1 MVPLNLY
8 YGAGWQAKRVW
19 SIVGSAIAGTDKR
32 VWKGINRVKL
42 VIVESPA
49 KAKTI
54 NKYLGKDFIV
64 KASMGHV
71 RDLPLKKL
79 GVDVEHGFK
88 PAYVN
93 TSGRLKVIAE
103 LKAAAKQCDEII
115 LAPDPDREG
124 EAIAWH
130 LFELLKGIVPPEKFS
145 RVTYNEITKSAIVEA
160 FSKPGELDMKRIDSQ
175 QARRVLDRLVGF
187 KVSPLLWKQVRGGV
201 SAGRVQSV
209 ALRLVCER
217 EIEIKGFNPEEYW
230 TLGASVRKLIDPRE
244 PFTVK
249 LAQINGAKAE
259 IKSAEQAATIRAE
272 LESSSLQVARIIEK
286 EIQRKAR
293 PPFITSSLQQ
303 AASSVCGFSPARAMS
318 IAQSLYENGLITYM
332 RTDSFNIAQSAQD
345 ACRAF
350 VATEYGPEYLPGA
363 PNVYKSR
370 GGAQEA
376 HEAIR
381 PTEVTHT
388 PQSLTGLKP
397 EELKLYTLIW
407 ERFVASQMVPSRI
420 ARRTAEIETD
430 GEHNYLF
437 RATASEFVFPGYMRA
452 SGIEQAADKKDD
464 EEQDEGDEGR
474 LPPLAAGE
482 QLDCLEW
489 LGEQKF
495 TKPPARYSEASLI
508 KALEENGVGR
518 PSTYAQTLATLD
530 KREYV
535 SKEKRSLVPTE
546 AGMRV
551 FEFLVGALDPLF
563 NVTFT
568 AEMEEQLDKIEDG
581 SVDWVD
587 MMQGFYGQLLSWLE
601 GAKDTAD
608 PEATKAMLA
617 ALGQVKAWAEPTMRG
632 RRSYDEREIVQ
643 SVGEQFA
650 ADGHITS
657 RQQQLLFGLAC
668 KYIEQIDG
676 ALATSLKLEKPKD
689 TPPEI
694 VRALE
699 LLSAVKF
706 AEARKVGKKIYD
718 DGKFCASLRTQAE
731 GGKALTD
738 RQLAA
743 LGTVLTKYSD
753 QLPDFEAVLSSL
765 NLAAKPE
772 PADSGQSAALLEL
785 MKSVGEWNPPVK
797 RGKREFND
805 RDFYES
811 LSGQFAGKG
820 ALSEKQ
826 LAALKKMIARYAA
839 QIPGYEEARERYGLP
854 EPKIKK

>member
-1 MVPLNLY
+1 M
-8 YGAGWQAKRVW
+8 
-19 SIVGSAIAGTDKR
+19 
-32 VWKGINRVKL
+32 KL

-54 NKYLGKDFIV
+54 NKYLGKEYIV

-79 GVDVEHGFK
+79 GVDVENDFK

-103 LKAAAKQCDEII
+103 LKAAAKKCDEII

-130 LFELLKGIVPPEKFS
+130 LSELLRGIVPPEKFS
-145 RVTYNEITKSAIVEA
+145 RVTYNEITRNAIMEA
-160 FSKPGELDMKRIDSQ
+160 FSKPGVLDMKRVDSQ

-217 EIEIKGFNPEEYW
+217 ENEIKRFNPEEYW
-230 TLGASVRKLIDPRE
+230 MLGANVRKLVDPRD
-244 PFTVK
+244 PFAVK
-249 LAQINGAKAE
+249 LAQVNGVKAD
-259 IKSAEQAATIRAE
+259 IQSGEQAAKIRAE
-272 LESSSLQVARIIEK
+272 LEASSLHVARVIEK

-293 PPFITSSLQQ
+293 APFITSSLQQ

-318 IAQSLYENGLITYM
+318 IAQALYENGLITYM
-332 RTDSFNIAQSAQD
+332 RTDSFNIAQSARE

-350 VATEYGPEYLPGA
+350 VASEYGAEYLPA
-363 PNVYKSR
+363 EPNVYKSR
-370 GGAQEA
+370 GNAQEA

-381 PTEVTHT
+381 PTEVTQT
-388 PQSLTGLKP
+388 PQSLTRLKP

-407 ERFVASQMVPSRI
+407 ERFVASQMVSSRI

-430 GEHNYLF
+430 GANTYLF
-437 RATASEFVFPGYMRA
+437 RATSSEIVFPGYMRA
-452 SGIEQAADKKDD
+452 SGIEMAADKKNDDD
-464 EEQDEGDEGR
+464 EDESDEVR
-474 LPPLAAGE
+474 LPPLAEGE
-482 QLDCLEW
+482 ALDCLEW

-535 SKEKRSLVPTE
+535 VKEKRSLVPTE

-563 NVTFT
+563 NVKFT

-581 SVDWVD
+581 SVEWVD
-587 MMQGFYGQLLSWLE
+587 MMRGFYAQLLAWLE
-601 GAKDTAD
+601 GAKDMAE
-608 PEATKAMLA
+608 PEATKAILA
-617 ALGQVKAWAEPTMRG
+617 ALRQVVDWAAPTTRG
-632 RRSYDEREIVQ
+632 RRVYDENETVK

-650 ADGHITS
+650 ADGQVTS
-657 RQQQLLFGLAC
+657 RQQQLLFALAC
-668 KYIEQIDG
+668 KYIDQIDG
-676 ALATSLKLEKPKD
+676 DLATRLKLVKPQA
-689 TPPEI
+689 TPPETI
-694 VRALE
+694 RMLE
-699 LLSAVKF
+699 MLATVQF
-706 AEARKVGKKIYD
+706 GEARKVGKKVYD
-718 DGKFCASLRTQAE
+718 DGKFYESLRTQVE
-731 GGKALTD
+731 GGRTLSE

-743 LGTVLTKYSD
+743 LASILIKYSD
-753 QLPDFEAVLSSL
+753 QIPDFEDFKE
-765 NLAAKPE
+765 NLKLPSKPDAAD
-772 PADSGQSAALLEL
+772 AGQCGALLDL
-785 MKSVGEWNPPVK
+785 MKPVTTWNPPVK

-805 RDFYES
+805 REFYES
-811 LSGQFAGKG
+811 LSSQFAGKG
-820 ALSEKQ
+820 TLSEKQ
-826 LAALKKMIARYAA
+826 VAALKKMLARYAE
-839 QIPGYEEARERYGLP
+839 QIPEYKRTREQFGLP
-854 EPKIKK
+854 EPKVKK

>member
-1 MVPLNLY
+1 
-8 YGAGWQAKRVW
+8 
-19 SIVGSAIAGTDKR
+19 
-32 VWKGINRVKL
+32 VKL

-54 NKYLGKDFIV
+54 NKYLGKEFIV

-103 LKAAAKQCDEII
+103 LKAAAKGCDEVI

-145 RVTYNEITKSAIVEA
+145 RVTYNEITKAAIVEA
-160 FSKPGELDMKRIDSQ
+160 FSKPGALDMKRVDSQ

-217 EIEIKGFNPEEYW
+217 EKEINDFKPEEYW
-230 TLGASVRKLIDPRE
+230 LFGAKVRKLVDPRE
-244 PFTVK
+244 PFAIK
-249 LAQINGAKAE
+249 LAQIDGAKAD
-259 IKSAEQAATIRAE
+259 IKSADEAAALRAE
-272 LESSSLQVARIIEK
+272 LESSSLRVARIIEK

-293 PPFITSSLQQ
+293 APFITSSLQQ
-303 AASSVCGFSPARAMS
+303 AASSVCGYSPARAMS
-318 IAQSLYENGLITYM
+318 IAQALYENGLITYM
-332 RTDSFNIAQSAQD
+332 RTDSYAISKSAQE

-350 VATEYGPEYLPGA
+350 VAAEYGPDYLPAA

-370 GGAQEA
+370 SSAQEA

-381 PTEVTHT
+381 PTDLTQT
-388 PQSLTGLKP
+388 PQSLSKLKP

-407 ERFVASQMVPSRI
+407 ERFVASQMAPSRI
-420 ARRTAEIETD
+420 ARRTAEIESD
-430 GEHNYLF
+430 GRHCCLF
-437 RATASEFVFPGYMRA
+437 RATASEIVFPGYMRA
-452 SGIEQAADKKDD
+452 SGIEQAADKNDD
-464 EEQDEGDEGR
+464 EDEEESDEGR
-474 LPPLAAGE
+474 LPPLEIGE
-482 QLDCLEW
+482 ALDCLAW

-535 SKEKRSLVPTE
+535 AKEKRSLIPTE

-551 FEFLVGALDPLF
+551 YEFLVGALDPLF
-563 NVTFT
+563 NVKFT
-568 AEMEEQLDKIEDG
+568 AEMEEKLDQIEDG
-581 SVDWVD
+581 SVDWAD
-587 MMQGFYGQLLSWLE
+587 MMRLFYAQLLAWLE

-608 PEATKAMLA
+608 PEATAALLA
-617 ALGQVKAWAEPTMRG
+617 ALKQVRAWAAPVMRG
-632 RRSYDEREIVQ
+632 RRSYDERETAQ

-657 RQQQLLFGLAC
+657 RQQRLLHSLAC
-668 KYIEQIDG
+668 KYVEQID
-676 ALATSLKLEKPKD
+676 ATLAGSLRLEKPKD

-694 VRALE
+694 KWALE
-699 LLSAVKF
+699 SLSAVQF
-706 AEARKVGKKIYD
+706 AEARKVGKKTYD
-718 DGKFCASLRTQAE
+718 DGKFCASLREQAE
-731 GGKALTD
+731 GGKALSE

-743 LGTVLTKYSD
+743 LGLILAKYAE
-753 QLPDFEAVLSSL
+753 QIPDFEAIRSSL
-765 NLAAKPE
+765 KLADKPE

-785 MKSVGEWNPPVK
+785 MKAVQSWNPPVK

-820 ALSEKQ
+820 ALSDKQ
-826 LAALKKMIARYAA
+826 LAALKKMLARYAA

-854 EPKIKK
+854 APKMKSQE